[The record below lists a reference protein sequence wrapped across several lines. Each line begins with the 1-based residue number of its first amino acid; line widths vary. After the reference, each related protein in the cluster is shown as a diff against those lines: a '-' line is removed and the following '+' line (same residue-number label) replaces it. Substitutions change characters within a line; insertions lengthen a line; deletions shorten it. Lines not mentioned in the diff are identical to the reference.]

1 MFDRDIWQEI
11 FFSIRNNK
19 LRTFLTGFS
28 VGWGIFILVMLL
40 ASVNGMKNGF
50 TNQFGNDAAN
60 SISLFA
66 RSTTEP
72 YAGFEAGRKIQF
84 KNSEVD
90 YIRGNFQ
97 GFYEYISQTVNRSIS
112 ARYKQE
118 TGSYNVIGVNAEFQ
132 KIEVTDI
139 EEGRQLNE
147 LDVKNKSKVMVLG
160 RLVVK
165 DLFKEENPIGKFLEV
180 NGSTFKVIGV
190 FSDDDDDRAERSIYA
205 PYTTLQRLYGNTSNI
220 NSIRMTYNPNFSL
233 AQALDFS
240 DKVEYVFKRKLKISP
255 EDQSAIRVRNNA
267 DGFSDLNEFTGLL
280 NTMSIGVGILILIAG
295 IVGIGNILVF
305 IIKER
310 TKEIGIRKALGARPS
325 QILKLVLLE
334 SVFITSISGFIGMLI
349 AMGILGIIG
358 PLINAPAFSNP
369 SVDISIVITA
379 TLVLI
384 ISGLVAGWVPARRAA
399 KVRPI
404 VALSSD

>member
-1 MFDRDIWQEI
+1 MFDKDIWQEI

-50 TNQFGNDAAN
+50 TGQFGNDAAN
-60 SISLFA
+60 SISVFA
-66 RSTTEP
+66 RTTTEP
-72 YAGFEAGRKIQF
+72 YAGFEAGRRIQF
-84 KNSEVD
+84 KTDEVD
-90 YIRGNFQ
+90 YIRGNFPGFFEFISPTVDQ
-97 GFYEYISQTVNRSIS
+97 GVT
-112 ARYKQE
+112 ARYKEE
-118 TGSYNVIGVNAEFQ
+118 TGSYSVTGVNAEYQ
-132 KIEVTDI
+132 KIEITDI
-139 EEGRQLNE
+139 EKGRQLNT
-147 LDVKNKSKVMVLG
+147 LDVKNKAKVMILG
-160 RLVVK
+160 KLVVK
-165 DLFKEENPIGKFLEV
+165 DLFKDEDPIGKFLEV
-180 NGSTFKVIGV
+180 NGSTFKIIGV
-190 FSDDDDDRAERSIYA
+190 FSDDDDDRAERNIYT
-205 PYTTLQRLYGNTSNI
+205 PYTTLQRLYGNTNNI
-220 NSIRMTYNPNFSL
+220 NSIRLTYNPQFSL

-240 DKVEYVFKRKLKISP
+240 DRLEEVFKRRLKISP

-280 NTMSIGVGILILIAG
+280 NTMSIGVGVLILIAG

-349 AMGILGIIG
+349 AMGILGILG
-358 PLINAPAFSNP
+358 PLIDAPAFSNP
-369 SVDISIVITA
+369 SVDMGTVITA

-384 ISGLVAGWVPARRAA
+384 IAGLVAGWVPARRAA